1 MKNLAIGSVILSL
14 GLFVT
19 GCQDTA
25 KQKDTSKRTVTTDQ
39 QTGETKVKE
48 EEKHT
53 QTNSDTGAKE
63 ETSVEK
69 ETTSK
74 PAQENGASDG
84 ATESVPPRD
93 NASDTNPATP

>member
-1 MKNLAIGSVILSL
+1 MKNLAIGSLILSL
-14 GLFVT
+14 GLFLT

-48 EEKHT
+48 EEQHT

-74 PAQENGASDG
+74 PPQENGKAEG
-84 ATESVPPRD
+84 ANETAPPND
-93 NASDTNPATP
+93 NAADTNTATP

>member
-1 MKNLAIGSVILSL
+1 MKNLAIGSLILSL

-53 QTNSDTGAKE
+53 ATNSDTGAKE

-69 ETTSK
+69 ETTRK
-74 PAQENGASDG
+74 PAQENGNG
-84 ATESVPPRD
+84 ATETVPPND
-93 NASDTNPATP
+93 NADTNPATP